1 MVWSSRL
8 YGCGGEIS
16 RGKSELHT
24 AGCRLTDGEGD
35 FKESATE
42 NYRQFML
49 VRMKRR
55 GKSSPL
61 LRRRGRLC
69 KPHPEQDRGG
79 P

>member
-1 MVWSSRL
+1 MCWLSRL

-42 NYRQFML
+42 NYRQRKL

-69 KPHPEQDRGG
+69 KPHPEQDRGS